1 MGMWHMS
8 LPWWEFVVRGVIVYG
23 FILVLLRV
31 GGKRAIGQMG
41 AGEFVAILLVS
52 NAVQNSMNGGDNSI
66 TGGILLSSV
75 IIGLSVLLAYVT
87 FYSKTAERIVEG
99 VPVILV
105 RHGEIVHNN
114 LRRVL
119 LNEYELRHALR
130 SQGVR
135 HIRDVDLAILES
147 DGKISITMNKPD
159 QALQ

>member
-1 MGMWHMS
+1 MWRMS
-8 LPWWEFVVRGVIVYG
+8 FPWWEFVVRAAVVYV

-66 TGGILLSSV
+66 TGGLILST
-75 IIGLSVLLAYVT
+75 IIVGLSVLLAYIT
-87 FYSKTAERIVEG
+87 YYSKAADNVIEG

-105 RHGEIVHNN
+105 RHGEMIHKN
-114 LRRVL
+114 LRHAL

-130 SQGVR
+130 NQGVG
-135 HIRDVDLAILES
+135 HLRDVELAILES
-147 DGKISITMNKPD
+147 DGKISVTLEKSE
-159 QALQ
+159 QLGQ